1 MKKNLFRTNFSL
13 KKYKNLVNQ
22 INQIEDNLK
31 SLELAKN
38 WNEDLENKINKILG
52 NAPETEKNFKTW

>member
-1 MKKNLFRTNFSL
+1 MGATKVS
-13 KKYKNLVNQ
+13 
-22 INQIEDNLK
+22 QIEDNLK

>member
-1 MKKNLFRTNFSL
+1 MAWCVANNDTTVTLMGATKVS
-13 KKYKNLVNQ
+13 
-22 INQIEDNLK
+22 QIEDNLK